1 MQGISSLV
9 QSLFD
14 CISQYMRY
22 GQVKIEN
29 QETAA
34 IIQDKE
40 DLKKAGNIA
49 EEIIEIARKY
59 ESLMS
64 GKDRRKLKRLIKRF
78 NKAD

>member
-1 MQGISSLV
+1 MQGISSLI

-40 DLKKAGNIA
+40 DLKKAGTT
-49 EEIIEIARKY
+49 
-59 ESLMS
+59 
-64 GKDRRKLKRLIKRF
+64 
-78 NKAD
+78 

>member
-1 MQGISSLV
+1 MQGISSLI

-29 QETAA
+29 QETSA

-59 ESLMS
+59 EESMS
-64 GKDRRKLKRLIKRF
+64 RLDRRRLKILIKRF